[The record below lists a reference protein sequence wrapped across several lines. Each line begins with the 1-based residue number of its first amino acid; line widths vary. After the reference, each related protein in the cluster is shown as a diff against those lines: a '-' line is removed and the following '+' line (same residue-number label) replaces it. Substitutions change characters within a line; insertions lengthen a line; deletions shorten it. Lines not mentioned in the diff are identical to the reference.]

1 MVLYWFSLAN
11 HWGTYLKVVGVPV
24 VVQWV
29 KELTAAAQ
37 VAAEVQ
43 GFVCLFVCLF
53 VCFLRGAPAA
63 YGSSQAGG

>member
-1 MVLYWFSLAN
+1 M
-11 HWGTYLKVVGVPV
+11 
-24 VVQWV
+24 VQWV